1 MADTGNMHAG
11 NLNPS
16 WTGGSNGGATRL
28 SDDNASTITQ
38 TFSFS
43 GATQTFYAYNFT
55 GTDIPSG
62 ATIDGAELVINM
74 RYDSSVGIAHDVY
87 FGIAHDGDGT
97 SSGAAS
103 ATFSDVADGGTGY
116 TGTTQQDDGTT
127 ITGDG
132 GTALFDLTDAHQ
144 TKTFGSPTT
153 TWNLAWPTTG
163 LDLSDFVVK
172 VVTGW
177 DISSG
182 TYLTDWAEMDVKIY
196 YTEPVGLPKP
206 TVKIASGTLTLK
218 GGNLTIK

>member
-1 MADTGNMHAG
+1 MADTGNIHAG

-28 SDDNASTITQ
+28 DDDNTNTITE
-38 TFSFS
+38 TYSFS

-62 ATIDGAELVINM
+62 ATINGAELIITM
-74 RYDSSVGIAHDVY
+74 KYDSSVGIAHDVY

-97 SSGAAS
+97 SSGAAG

-116 TGTTQQDDGTT
+116 TGTVQNDDGTT

-132 GTALFDLTDAHQ
+132 GIGSFDLSVINQ

-163 LDLSDFVVK
+163 LDLSDFAVK
-172 VVTGW
+172 VVTAW

-182 TYLTDWAEMDVKIY
+182 TYITQWAEMDVKIY
-196 YTEPVGLPKP
+196 YTEAVGPPKP
-206 TVKIASGTLTLK
+206 TVQVTTGTINLK
-218 GGNLTIK
+218 GGNLIIK